1 MENQKKKK
9 KNRKKDLKKK
19 YGYGKWVQ
27 LEHDG
32 RGCANMTVD
41 GKFFRAVEPNVY
53 DAGTSCVSIEKEKK
67 KKKKNL
73 CWFLCN
79 CFDVSSIIVNRGTHC
94 RL

>member
-1 MENQKKKK
+1 M
-9 KNRKKDLKKK
+9 KKK

-53 DAGTSCVSIEKEKK
+53 DAGTSCVWVELKEKK
-67 KKKKNL
+67 KKKICDGL
-73 CWFLCN
+73 Y
-79 CFDVSSIIVNRGTHC
+79 VIV
-94 RL
+94 LVFPQSL